1 MGYAV
6 TVLCKSLQIANVS
19 SLTED
24 TDFDADSIQ
33 FLWEKKHSD
42 VMFTMIPVFRTLIL
56 LYVSSVIT
64 SN

>member
-19 SLTED
+19 CLTED

-33 FLWEKKHSD
+33 FLWEK
-42 VMFTMIPVFRTLIL
+42 TFRC
-56 LYVSSVIT
+56 YVYDYSSVSH
-64 SN
+64 SNPALCS